1 MPGEK
6 LTLALW
12 LAIISSV
19 QNEEVFLKIDKNVP
33 IPSGLDCNGAL
44 LKLKSFLDQ
53 SSTSIHQATGELHQ
67 WTKVTLEIPSS
78 WSGCTKDANGT
89 VPVLAAH
96 VIMAEKS
103 MTRAVQPEG
112 CGIRGKQVRLKS
124 SFLTGETDQNQ
135 AVRQFVTE
143 WIKYR
148 FGVFDEHGYDQDPTF
163 PNFYRKASQ
172 IYPNSC
178 TNRPIKGNF
187 TEDCLEN
194 PCSIEPGQ
202 AGIETSL
209 LFSINA
215 ITFPQMSRVCDET
228 THDKDAPNL
237 QNLLCDYKSVMEVIR
252 EEAESARSLSRNVQF
267 QVVQANPLLA
277 QGQGDLVIIFDNSV
291 QMQGHWTAVRIGLEQ
306 LFITMNPN
314 TLVTMIINENVPL
327 TQTRVGAGMINHFW
341 SDRVFPETLPTSQ
354 SFELRTSFNTLKNQM
369 SILGLWSPTIVV
381 LTATP
386 IDEAEDW
393 NSTIT
398 WVKENR
404 LSVDVMTVPQVK
416 TRKLVELTQFGNLY
430 ALPLSGT
437 DHDRGALAGAILMAM
452 VEHIEGINFQQIA
465 QVVKDPLS
473 DNWVHGHFEVQS
485 DMTSK
490 EAPKFQVLVLSPW
503 NLYPQVNMIVE
514 APNGTK
520 WQTSNNSIY
529 RVWSS
534 HVLQLKPDGF
544 GFQSG
549 TWKFSIQGPGSSF
562 SGKIHVMAFVDVGT
576 KPIGRSFFQ
585 SNSKLGLNATDDT
598 FAVSV
603 FTSLEQVTNMDQNW
617 TVKAKLINGFTS
629 TDLILKDDGLIVPDV
644 MKKDHLHSQYF
655 FDIKERGFYST
666 QFELWNENGIQR
678 FWPGP
683 SLFVDQPIN
692 NSLSGDRIPPS
703 RIMDLRTS
711 LVRDDLVSL
720 IWTAPGD
727 DLNLGQANFY
737 RIFCGLS
744 REDLSF
750 DDCVAVRSGLVRFS
764 HEAGTREE
772 ITFPLAIIGVPVYF
786 GIKAYDNV
794 GNSGSMS
801 NVAEVFV
808 PGPPTIPTTP
818 SNPDDNPPNGIYIS
832 EAGFIALLVILGL
845 LLILV
850 VLVACVYV
858 CLRMRKRRQEKK
870 HEQKALELFMANQR
884 QHQPPKSSQS
894 NVYSDI
900 ISSGQKIEQNA
911 PKFKSRTKTKTNG
924 SLSPSLVQHSLPERR
939 HSERSISSSSSSQI
953 GDANQAYIGS
963 PVVQVRKPKSK
974 STTPAPPPPP
984 PQREVQLS
992 PRQLISNQGR
1002 DRRPLSPE
1010 TLRQM
1015 SWSQSME
1022 SSSDS
1027 DFEPMDV
1034 PYQGPPPP
1042 IRRHASQTDYSRQF
1056 KKPSAAQKAASLNSP
1071 QVQQGQPF
1079 NYITFSEMLYGD
1091 HRRQQPLGSP
1101 DLSSSRAVS
1110 YVLQCPNQTYFNGS
1124 INTHLIKPCLV
1135 STHHH

>member
-135 AVRQFVTE
+135 
-143 WIKYR
+143 
-148 FGVFDEHGYDQDPTF
+148 
-163 PNFYRKASQ
+163 
-172 IYPNSC
+172 
-178 TNRPIKGNF
+178 
-187 TEDCLEN
+187 EDCLEN

-327 TQTRVGAGMINHFW
+327 TQTR
-341 SDRVFPETLPTSQ
+341 
-354 SFELRTSFNTLKNQM
+354 M